1 MRSLLL
7 NWILSK
13 LGILI
18 LLVHISLQ
26 APFPCRG
33 LFLDSVHAALRQI
46 CPVSIINIVIIK
58 MMTPLIHTR
67 SLDTISSQGMRTSPV
82 LLIVS
87 DSLDMYANLRLLLIM
102 FSLHRNPPRNRSQ
115 IKGGPNAPHGS
126 VHQCVAPLSDVIH
139 EVSVQRSFQADPGP
153 ATREIR
159 KTISLPEEC
168 RKSYGVPL
176 KNVYVMI
183 FLYSYRM

>member
-1 MRSLLL
+1 
-7 NWILSK
+7 
-13 LGILI
+13 
-18 LLVHISLQ
+18 
-26 APFPCRG
+26 
-33 LFLDSVHAALRQI
+33 
-46 CPVSIINIVIIK
+46 

-82 LLIVS
+82 LLIAS
-87 DSLDMYANLRLLLIM
+87 DSLDMYANLRLLLI

-126 VHQCVAPLSDVIH
+126 VHQCVAPLSYVIH